1 MTPLVYA
8 NLPQLLL
15 HKWAGRVVR
24 WCCVNFQYCGVLL
37 IWTIVGQG
45 PVVSAVDAGRV
56 LGLFGLFVSS
66 IIFPLS
72 HRLWE
77 TA

>member
-1 MTPLVYA
+1 MTPMVYA

-15 HKWAGRVVR
+15 HKWEGRVVR
-24 WCCVNFQYCGVLL
+24 RCCVNFQYWGVLL
-37 IWTIVGQG
+37 IWTTVGQG
-45 PVVSAVDAGRV
+45 PVVSAVDAGGV
-56 LGLFGLFVSS
+56 LGLFRLFVSS

-72 HRLWE
+72 PRLWE